1 MKTKNRKTIIL
12 EALENLEFVCG
23 LKQIRDYSKED
34 LLRLVEG
41 LESFCSKIQWL
52 NNGRLE
58 TIMQKGMRGEYGQ
71 FFHINEMTLANW
83 IKSYFE
89 SNKQVIIKE
98 IAYTQEETEI
108 SQEEKDYWM
117 ELGKKRFIEL
127 FEKAKRTGLIDG
139 LGVDGFPP
147 YWITKL
153 SNSGILRLE
162 NYNMD
167 QYKDKARKMLRV
179 SGLDY
184 SESVLQAKANDVIW
198 KEFLKDCIDNEIDL
212 TKMI

>member
-12 EALENLEFVCG
+12 EALQNLEFVCG

-83 IKSYFE
+83 VKSYFE
-89 SNKQVIIKE
+89 SNKQIIIKE

-108 SQEEKDYWM
+108 SQEEKEYWM

-127 FEKAKRTGLIDG
+127 FEKAKATGLIDG

-153 SNSGILRLE
+153 ANLGVLRLE

-184 SESVLQAKANDVIW
+184 SEYVLQAKANDVIW